1 MKQKN
6 SAETIV
12 VITDANILIDLKN
25 ANLVDALLRTEW
37 RVITTD
43 FVFEEL
49 NPSTIAVD
57 SFGIEVINLSGVEI
71 AEIFEIRQNH
81 NRLSIPD
88 ISALILAEK
97 IDGILLT
104 GDKRL
109 KSLCLK
115 RNKIGVHGVLWILD
129 QLVNLK
135 IIDSN
140 HAIKAIFKMKFK
152 GARLPEKE
160 CQELISKWKEL

>member
-6 SAETIV
+6 SAEATV

-25 ANLVDALLRTEW
+25 ANLVGALLRTEW

-57 SFGIEVINLSGVEI
+57 SFGIEVINLSGIEI

-81 NRLSIPD
+81 NRL
-88 ISALILAEK
+88 
-97 IDGILLT
+97 IDTRYICTYT
-104 GDKRL
+104 GRENRWH
-109 KSLCLK
+109 SFN
-115 RNKIGVHGVLWILD
+115 R
-129 QLVNLK
+129 
-135 IIDSN
+135 
-140 HAIKAIFKMKFK
+140 
-152 GARLPEKE
+152 R
-160 CQELISKWKEL
+160 